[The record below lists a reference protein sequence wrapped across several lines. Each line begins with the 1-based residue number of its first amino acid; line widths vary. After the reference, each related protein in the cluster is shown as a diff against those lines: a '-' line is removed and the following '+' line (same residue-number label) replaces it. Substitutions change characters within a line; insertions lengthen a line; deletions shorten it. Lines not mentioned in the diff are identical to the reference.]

1 MFPKKC
7 FGPLFFRLFI
17 NDFPYC
23 VINRIIFTYYDDMK
37 LLPFTTNPI
46 LIQNDI
52 DSLSTV
58 KQLNGLNFH
67 PSKST
72 ILCFGSTHET
82 STHLSESVLEQI
94 NDIKDLGLLIS
105 NTLNWSNH
113 VDKQIAKCSKVF
125 NFIAI
130 SIFC

>member
-1 MFPKKC
+1 M
-7 FGPLFFRLFI
+7 
-17 NDFPYC
+17 
-23 VINRIIFTYYDDMK
+23 INRIIFTYYDDMK

-67 PSKST
+67 PSKSK

-113 VDKQIAKCSKVF
+113 VDKQIEKCSKVF